1 MPVLS
6 EWNDDRLKIV
16 PCRYPGS
23 SRMSNLVIA
32 AHNYANHFGH
42 LSRLSPGDVV
52 YFVDMDGLS
61 FTYEVT
67 VVEVL
72 GPEEVEEMTDGTYDL
87 LLDK

>member
-1 MPVLS
+1 M
-6 EWNDDRLKIV
+6 N
-16 PCRYPGS
+16 
-23 SRMSNLVIA
+23 NLVIA

-61 FTYEVT
+61 FSYEVT
-67 VVEVL
+67 VGEVL

-87 LLDK
+87 TLFTCTYSGQNRVTVRCERTEDK